1 MADGNKNIKQPAKKQ
16 GPKKPNFFVATFG
29 ELKQVS
35 WPTFGDTMKQVV
47 QNLRQLADIPAGVAP
62 HVKDERLGPLLLQ
75 FIHQNL
81 FQIDPG
87 SAQYLTAGQIA
98 ALIVGGV
105 LVVAAIAGVIA
116 YKVVKSRSN
125 KDR

>member
-35 WPTFGDTMKQVV
+35 WPTFGDTMK
-47 QNLRQLADIPAGVAP
+47 
-62 HVKDERLGPLLLQ
+62 RLGAVLAITAIFLVVLMAIDMLLQ
-75 FIHQNL
+75 FIHGNL
-81 FQIDPG
+81 FQIAAEDP
-87 SAQYLTAGQIA
+87 QYLTGGQIA

-116 YKVVKSRSN
+116 YRVVKSRSN